1 MIIPLFKPTL
11 KRKDMDSVLT
21 CMVSDRLAPGLYAQ
35 EFVREMA
42 DRLQAA
48 GGAALA
54 SYYAAIGL
62 ALDLLEL
69 QSGDGVVLSP
79 LAPSVYA
86 TALAERGLVPV
97 FADVDARSGLV
108 VTSEFEKALTQGPK
122 AVVLHHSLG
131 FVCNLPYYAGCGLKV
146 LEDVSQAIGAQW
158 GEQPAGGCGTVVV
171 ASLGEENLVTAGG
184 GGLVL
189 ARKKSEAQNLKRLLE
204 KNPGFPL
211 LPDLNAAV
219 ALSQIRELPSFLNI
233 RKEITSIYTDAL
245 SRSRH
250 ATLAQDEGGSGV
262 PFSFPVVVESSMK
275 DVRQYAR
282 KKGIDTRAAFSETV
296 MTMDDSVYNQ
306 FPNAKTLL
314 LRCVL
319 FPLYPMLGRA
329 NVESI
334 AKVLAVLP

>member
-42 DRLQAA
+42 DHLQAA

-54 SYYAAIGL
+54 SYYAAVSL
-62 ALDLLEL
+62 AFDLLEL
-69 QSGDGVVLSP
+69 KSGDLVAISP

-86 TALAERGLVPV
+86 AVLTKRGLVPLFV
-97 FADVDARSGLV
+97 DVDPGSGLIDLV
-108 VTSEFEKALTQGPK
+108 EFEKAMEKAPQ
-122 AVVLHHSLG
+122 AVVLHHPLG
-131 FVCNLPYYAGCGLKV
+131 LVYNVSSYTARGLKV
-146 LEDVSQAIGAQW
+146 VEDVSQALGAQW
-158 GEQPAGGCGTVVV
+158 GDQPVGSGGSMVV

-184 GGLVL
+184 GGLVV
-189 ARKKSEAQNLKRLLE
+189 ARKKSEVQNIKRLVE
-204 KNPGFPL
+204 ENPDYAL

-219 ALSQIRELPSFLNI
+219 ALSQIRELPAFLSARREMARI
-233 RKEITSIYTDAL
+233 FEEAL
-245 SRSRH
+245 HRSRH
-250 ATLAQDEGGSGV
+250 TSLTQTEGGTAV
-262 PFSFPVVVESSMK
+262 PFSFPVVVETSLK
-275 DVRQYAR
+275 DVRQFAR
-282 KKGIDTRAAFSETV
+282 KKGIDTQAAFNETLI
-296 MTMDDSVYNQ
+296 TMDDAVYNA
-306 FPNAKTLL
+306 FPNAKNLL

-329 NVESI
+329 NVEAI

>member
-42 DRLQAA
+42 ARLRAA

-54 SYYAAIGL
+54 GYYAAVGL

-69 QSGDGVVLSP
+69 QRGDAVVLTP
-79 LAPSVYA
+79 LAPSLYG

-97 FADVDARSGLV
+97 FVDVDARSGLMAPA
-108 VTSEFEKALTQGPK
+108 EFEKALAQSPK

-131 FVCNLPYYAGCGLKV
+131 LVGNLAYYAGCGLKII
-146 LEDVSQAIGAQW
+146 EDVSQALGATW
-158 GEQPAGGCGTVVV
+158 GEEPAGSVGTVVV
-171 ASLGEENLVTAGG
+171 ASLGEETLVTAGG
-184 GGLVL
+184 GGLIL
-189 ARKKSEAQNLKRLLE
+189 ARKKGEAQNLKRLLE
-204 KNPGFPL
+204 KNPGYTL

-219 ALSQIRELPSFLNI
+219 ALSQIKELPSFLKI
-233 RKEITSIYTDAL
+233 RREIFSIYHDAL
-245 SRSRH
+245 GRSRH
-250 ATLAQDEGGSGV
+250 STLLQDEGGTAV
-262 PFSFPVVVESSMK
+262 PFSFPVVVETSMK
-275 DVRQYAR
+275 GVRQFAR

-296 MTMDDSVYNQ
+296 ITMDDAVYNQ
-306 FPNAKTLL
+306 FPNAKALL

>member
-1 MIIPLFKPTL
+1 
-11 KRKDMDSVLT
+11 MDSVLT

-42 DRLQAA
+42 ARLQAA

-54 SYYAAIGL
+54 GYYAAIGL
-62 ALDLLEL
+62 AFDLLEL
-69 QSGDGVVLSP
+69 QRGDAVVLTP
-79 LAPSVYA
+79 LAPSLYA
-86 TALAERGLVPV
+86 TALAERGLVPLFV
-97 FADVDARSGLV
+97 DVDPRSGLM
-108 VTSEFEKALTQGPK
+108 TPGEFDKALAKSPK
-122 AVVLHHSLG
+122 AVVVHHSLG
-131 FVCNLPYYAGCGLKV
+131 LVCNAEQYSGSGLKV
-146 LEDVSQAIGAQW
+146 IEDVSQALGASW
-158 GEQPAGGCGTVVV
+158 GEKPAGGVGTVVV

-189 ARKKSEAQNLKRLLE
+189 ARKKGEAQNLKRLLE
-204 KNPGFPL
+204 KNPGYPL

-219 ALSQIRELPSFLNI
+219 ALSQIKELPSFLKL
-233 RKEITSIYTDAL
+233 RREIASIYNDAL
-245 SRSRH
+245 GRSRH
-250 ATLAQDEGGSGV
+250 STLIQDEGGEAV
-262 PFSFPVVVESSMK
+262 PFSFPVVVETSMK
-275 DVRQYAR
+275 DVRQFAR
-282 KKGIDTRAAFSETV
+282 KKGIDTRAAFNETV

-306 FPNAKTLL
+306 FPNAKALL